1 MFRMASAV
9 ALVWA
14 LAGLGASD
22 SRADVLVNQSV
33 PIDFT
38 VFVPC
43 AANGAGESVHLTGRV
58 ETLLA
63 VTSDGGGGFHLVQQ
77 VNPQGVS
84 GTGLTT
90 GDVYRGTGVTRTEL
104 NVRAGFQTSS
114 VNNFRL
120 IGAGP
125 GDDFLVHENL
135 NLVVGADGTVRV
147 GLDHVTITCA

>member
-9 ALVWA
+9 AVAAA
-14 LAGLGASD
+14 LAGLGTSE
-22 SRADVLVNQSV
+22 SRADVLVNESV

-43 AANGAGESVHLTGRV
+43 AANGTGESVHVTGRV
-58 ETLLA
+58 EILLA
-63 VTSDGGGGFHLVQQ
+63 LTTDGAGGFHLVQQ

-84 GTGLTT
+84 GNGLAT
-90 GDVYRGTGVTRTEL
+90 GDVYRGTGVTRTGL

-120 IGAGP
+120 IGVGS
-125 GDDFLVHENL
+125 GDNFLVHENL
-135 NLVVGADGTVRV
+135 TLVVGADGTVKV
-147 GLDHVTITCA
+147 GLDHVTGSCA